1 MKKQL
6 TAMMLAGVLAL
17 GAYSNVL
24 AESEAVES
32 EVTTEA
38 TSESETAPE
47 RTARAVTV
55 SYSDMIIG
63 YNNGKVLG
71 VAGRINNIS
80 GNVSVWQE
88 SYYYVINQGVPVTL
102 GFDLDDSHY
111 INVYFKDIDGTVY
124 PFYTGETKNFE
135 ITYSFSE
142 KVTGA
147 FYIENY
153 TAGRIS
159 VNNAYVRF

>member
-17 GAYSNVL
+17 GAYSNVV
-24 AESEAVES
+24 AES

-38 TSESETAPE
+38 TSETETAPE

-55 SYSDMIIG
+55 SYSDLIIG

-71 VAGRINNIS
+71 VAGSINNIS

-88 SYYYVINQGVPVTL
+88 SHYYVINPEVPVTL
-102 GFDLDDSHY
+102 GFDLDDSHFV
-111 INVYFKDIDGTVY
+111 NVYFKDIDGTVY
-124 PFYTGETKNFE
+124 PFYTGETKNFQN
-135 ITYSFSE
+135 TYSFSK

-153 TAGRIS
+153 TAGRIA
-159 VNNAYVRF
+159 VKNVYVRF